1 MNRAAVASTLGRIT
15 NARHLA
21 HRHIRSSQNLLAL
34 VPLALMLGE
43 VTEDLALRFGTA
55 IGALLNVTFGNSVE
69 LILSVAVRTPV
80 PFTVKVAAE

>member
-1 MNRAAVASTLGRIT
+1 MNMLRSES
-15 NARHLA
+15 NQPLA
-21 HRHIRSSQNLLAL
+21 FWQNLLAL

-69 LILSVAVRTPV
+69 LILSIAVRMPAIGRV
-80 PFTVKVAAE
+80 